1 MRNGS
6 KPHGSNENVTVR
18 KRQNINVPIPVK
30 ASSRSLRMPLYMDIH
45 YKIHGLT
52 AEAIMAAHAKD
63 LQVQDKY
70 GVKYLKYW
78 FDESSGKAFCMIDAP
93 TKEAAAA
100 VHKEAHGMVADEIV
114 EVKEG
119 K

>member
-1 MRNGS
+1 MP
-6 KPHGSNENVTVR
+6 KHKCVR
-18 KRQNINVPIPVK
+18 AKETDWRDKEV
-30 ASSRSLRMPLYMDIH
+30 PLYMDIH

-63 LQVQDKY
+63 LEVQSKY

-78 FDESSGKAFCMIDAP
+78 FDESSGKAFCMVEAP
-93 TKEAAAA
+93 NKEAAAA
-100 VHKEAHGMVADEIV
+100 VHREAHGLLADEIV

-119 K
+119 S